1 MINTAG
7 TSQCS
12 QPLCCISSNPRLH
25 RARETPKQISLK
37 LAIDKEK
44 NQVLFAESD
53 IDFVDVLFSFLTLPM
68 GTILKIDYLYKNV
81 EALDEQFLQSKECK
95 TMLLNPRSAHD
106 IHCKNLVLKIDDT
119 EPTKIYM
126 CSKLFCPI
134 KTPNKKAYCLSSM
147 VENSECSCGQA
158 MDKEVFLEYQEGI
171 IDGNGVFMK
180 GTSRIM
186 FMITDDLHITPVS
199 MSDSLAMFWK
209 LRLESSNGIEVRT
222 VTVDEEEVL
231 HLLKRSLLSKTPMT
245 DTFLSNE
252 ENTENAAPFEPL
264 SRPNHLENRFRK
276 MKVKLLIN
284 KSSRRVLCL
293 EAKEDFMN
301 LVLSF
306 LTLPLGSIIRLLR
319 DILPGSVDNLYKSV
333 GSSKMED
340 FFNSTKSK
348 DLLLNPKLPLHFSL
362 NEQLPLKEEDP
373 ITPESRRC
381 ADCFGKNMVYL
392 YPWGEKLCFMN
403 PKLSGQEAREGG
415 FIKKETL
422 LLINDD
428 LTIQPLSPING
439 ILDLDKLKVLVSN
452 SEEHEVEVGEEEVH
466 LNLFLHRHHTHI
478 YMHSIALTLLKA
490 SLISRSVLNHVF
502 KPNDLGQMLG

>member
-1 MINTAG
+1 
-7 TSQCS
+7 
-12 QPLCCISSNPRLH
+12 
-25 RARETPKQISLK
+25 
-37 LAIDKEK
+37 
-44 NQVLFAESD
+44 
-53 IDFVDVLFSFLTLPM
+53 
-68 GTILKIDYLYKNV
+68 
-81 EALDEQFLQSKECK
+81 
-95 TMLLNPRSAHD
+95 MLLNPRSAHN

-134 KTPNKKAYCLSSM
+134 KTPNKKAYCLSSI

-180 GTSRIM
+180 GTSRM

-199 MSDSLAMFWK
+199 MSDSLAMFRK
-209 LRLESSNGIEVRT
+209 LRLESGNGIEVRT
-222 VTVDEEEVL
+222 VTIDEEEVL

-264 SRPNHLENRFRK
+264 SRPDHLENRFRK

-319 DILPGSVDNLYKSV
+319 GHSSLGSVDNLYKSV
-333 GSSKMED
+333 GRSKMED

-403 PKLSGQEAREGG
+403 PKLSGQEARGGG

-428 LTIQPLSPING
+428 LTIQPLSPI
-439 ILDLDKLKVLVSN
+439 
-452 SEEHEVEVGEEEVH
+452 H
-466 LNLFLHRHHTHI
+466 
-478 YMHSIALTLLKA
+478 
-490 SLISRSVLNHVF
+490 
-502 KPNDLGQMLG
+502 P

>member
-1 MINTAG
+1 M
-7 TSQCS
+7 
-12 QPLCCISSNPRLH
+12 
-25 RARETPKQISLK
+25 
-37 LAIDKEK
+37 
-44 NQVLFAESD
+44 
-53 IDFVDVLFSFLTLPM
+53 
-68 GTILKIDYLYKNV
+68 
-81 EALDEQFLQSKECK
+81 
-95 TMLLNPRSAHD
+95 
-106 IHCKNLVLKIDDT
+106 
-119 EPTKIYM
+119 
-126 CSKLFCPI
+126 
-134 KTPNKKAYCLSSM
+134 
-147 VENSECSCGQA
+147 
-158 MDKEVFLEYQEGI
+158 
-171 IDGNGVFMK
+171 
-180 GTSRIM
+180 
-186 FMITDDLHITPVS
+186 
-199 MSDSLAMFWK
+199 
-209 LRLESSNGIEVRT
+209 
-222 VTVDEEEVL
+222 

-264 SRPNHLENRFRK
+264 SRPDHLENRFRK

-284 KSSRRVLCL
+284 KSSRRVSCL

-319 DILPGSVDNLYKSV
+319 GHSSLGSVDNLYKSV
-333 GSSKMED
+333 GRSKMED

-403 PKLSGQEAREGG
+403 PKLSGQEARGGG

-452 SEEHEVEVGEEEVH
+452 SEEHEVEVREEEVH

-478 YMHSIALTLLKA
+478 YAFNCVYQDIYICIQLLNIP
-490 SLISRSVLNHVF
+490 LYTISY
-502 KPNDLGQMLG
+502 

>member
-1 MINTAG
+1 
-7 TSQCS
+7 
-12 QPLCCISSNPRLH
+12 
-25 RARETPKQISLK
+25 
-37 LAIDKEK
+37 
-44 NQVLFAESD
+44 
-53 IDFVDVLFSFLTLPM
+53 
-68 GTILKIDYLYKNV
+68 
-81 EALDEQFLQSKECK
+81 
-95 TMLLNPRSAHD
+95 MLLNPRSAHD

-126 CSKLFCPI
+126 CSKLFFPI
-134 KTPNKKAYCLSSM
+134 KTPNMKAYCLSSM
-147 VENSECSCGQA
+147 VENSECIW
-158 MDKEVFLEYQEGI
+158 DHRWKWGI
-171 IDGNGVFMK
+171 LK
-180 GTSRIM
+180 GTSRM

-199 MSDSLAMFWK
+199 MSDSLATFRK

-252 ENTENAAPFEPL
+252 VNTENAAPFEPL

-284 KSSRRVLCL
+284 ESSRRVLCL

-319 DILPGSVDNLYKSV
+319 GHSSLGSVDNLYKSV

-373 ITPESRRC
+373 ITHESHRC
-381 ADCFGKNMVYL
+381 ADCFRKNMVYL

-403 PKLSGQEAREGG
+403 PKLSGQEARGRG

-422 LLINDD
+422 LLINHD

-478 YMHSIALTLLKA
+478 YMRSIASIKIYIYIYIYIYA
-490 SLISRSVLNHVF
+490 FNC
-502 KPNDLGQMLG
+502 